1 MYFSPDAIKKLADGY
16 RKVAP
21 DAQKLAEAYYLYPY
35 KIERAREFAN
45 HGFSRRLSTMVRC
58 IEIVFD
64 KLPPERE
71 QIPTKEERLDATI
84 SIQAFMFNA
93 FGSIDNLAWVWVSE
107 KELDVYKLRVG
118 LGPNNIAVR
127 KSLSSEFQE
136 YLKGLD
142 PWFAHLEDFRHALA
156 HRISLYVPPYI
167 ITLDKETDYRDLEK
181 RINESAGRGNFEE
194 YNKLLAEQTAL
205 GVFRPWMLH
214 STVESPGYVPFHPQ
228 LIADFNTIEEL
239 GRKMIDELRR

>member
-1 MYFSPDAIKKLADGY
+1 MSPNRCSAKTALA
-16 RKVAP
+16 
-21 DAQKLAEAYYLYPY
+21 
-35 KIERAREFAN
+35 
-45 HGFSRRLSTMVRC
+45 LSSA
-58 IEIVFD
+58 
-64 KLPPERE
+64 K
-71 QIPTKEERLDATI
+71 RLDADGGVKTFLFGWYPV
-84 SIQAFMFNA
+84 SFWWQFMFNA

-107 KELDVYKLRVG
+107 KELDIYKLRVG

-127 KSLSSEFQE
+127 KSLSAEFQE

-167 ITLDKETDYRDLEK
+167 ITLDKETAYRDLEK
-181 RINESAGRGNFEE
+181 RINEAAGSGNFQE

-214 STVESPGYVPFHPQ
+214 STAETPGYVPFHPQ